1 MPVRSR
7 FASATIAFCAIV
19 GGCTSYP
26 PPATIDGYKPPAIF
40 AGFASPLVS
49 RNSCVDSVARE
60 YKVPKENVKPI
71 SDMTTM
77 TDGFYVVTLS
87 IGAGQPAIN
96 CTVNENGVVSD
107 VIRAR

>member
-1 MPVRSR
+1 MVFHKHLAAGAIGS
-7 FASATIAFCAIV
+7 CAILS
-19 GGCTSYP
+19 GCSSYP

-40 AGFASPLVS
+40 AGFMSPQVS
-49 RNSCVDSVARE
+49 RTSCVDAVARE
-60 YKVPKENVKPI
+60 FKVPRENVTPT
-71 SDMTTM
+71 SDAQSMQS
-77 TDGFYVVTLS
+77 GEYVVTLS

>member
-1 MPVRSR
+1 MSPRRRS
-7 FASATIAFCAIV
+7 IAAALVSCAIAT
-19 GGCTSYP
+19 GCANYQ
-26 PPATIDGYKPPAIF
+26 PPAVF
-40 AGFASPLVS
+40 AGFMSPQVS
-49 RNSCVDSVARE
+49 RTSCIDAVARE

-71 SDMTTM
+71 NDAQTM
-77 TDGFYVVTLS
+77 QEGFYVVTLS